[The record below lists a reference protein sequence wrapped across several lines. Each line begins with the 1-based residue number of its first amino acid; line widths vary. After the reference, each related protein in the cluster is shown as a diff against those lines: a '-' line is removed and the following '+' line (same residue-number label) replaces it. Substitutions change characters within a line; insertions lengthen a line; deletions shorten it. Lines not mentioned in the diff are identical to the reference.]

1 MTLSSSKFTTSHNI
15 HWTLTRKWKI
25 TLHIILYI
33 IIHTFQILWASKIS
47 ILLIH
52 KTTEKYRVHLPT
64 SDKSAPA
71 RRNQTLLLQCE
82 WTQSPTTPHTK
93 AVSESRTANS
103 SIPRQI
109 SNQPAKHRIPQMYL
123 ISSTCSKQN
132 LKQYILGQFIP
143 PWDNQFLYIQLT
155 VSKTTCTVCKI
166 IWLISA
172 GHFNI
177 KFHKGDI
184 LTKNNRTPNGSPEYI
199 PTESSQL
206 LLRKCF

>member
-1 MTLSSSKFTTSHNI
+1 MENYSTYNTIHNY
-15 HWTLTRKWKI
+15 T
-25 TLHIILYI
+25 HISN
-33 IIHTFQILWASKIS
+33 LWASKIS
-47 ILLIH
+47 IHLIH

-132 LKQYILGQFIP
+132 LKQYIPIHSTVRHSISLHSI
-143 PWDNQFLYIQLT
+143 NIQ
-155 VSKTTCTVCKI
+155 
-166 IWLISA
+166 
-172 GHFNI
+172 G
-177 KFHKGDI
+177 
-184 LTKNNRTPNGSPEYI
+184 
-199 PTESSQL
+199 
-206 LLRKCF
+206 